1 MGAQQRGW
9 RRNFSPSLFFL
20 LSNIF
25 SFGISLS
32 LSLSR
37 FRQSTAFLLFFPPP
51 RHSIPIFR
59 AIQTK
64 TARAEFLPFVPSRV
78 KVGAPHHPR
87 LLSARPFFHHTQN
100 CREREREREKRCFSS
115 SIHPSIGLIL
125 LSAMGGVPAKN
136 RFSSTSTSLSLSG
149 CYLIM
154 GPRLRL
160 MFPFFS
166 RVFHSSSSPRSALLH
181 GSN

>member
-1 MGAQQRGW
+1 MCRRTKEEEEGDRRSRNGKRETKRNGGRWNQKGNFNQVAGMSAQQRGW

-100 CREREREREKRCFSS
+100 CREREREKMFLFFHP
-115 SIHPSIGLIL
+115 SIHP
-125 LSAMGGVPAKN
+125 
-136 RFSSTSTSLSLSG
+136 
-149 CYLIM
+149 
-154 GPRLRL
+154 
-160 MFPFFS
+160 
-166 RVFHSSSSPRSALLH
+166 
-181 GSN
+181 

>member
-1 MGAQQRGW
+1 MEADGIKRGTLIKLPEW
-9 RRNFSPSLFFL
+9 ARSREGGDVTFLLLFFFYL
-20 LSNIF
+20 VTF
-25 SFGISLS
+25 SHLAF

-115 SIHPSIGLIL
+115 SIHPSIHRAYIIKCD
-125 LSAMGGVPAKN
+125 GGRPCQKPVFFN
-136 RFSSTSTSLSLSG
+136 VNVSLSLW
-149 CYLIM
+149 
-154 GPRLRL
+154 
-160 MFPFFS
+160 
-166 RVFHSSSSPRSALLH
+166 LLLDN
-181 GSN
+181 GA

>member
-20 LSNIF
+20 FSNIF
-25 SFGISLS
+25 SFGIS

-100 CREREREREKRCFSS
+100 CREREREREKMFLFF
-115 SIHPSIGLIL
+115 HPSIHRAYIIKCD
-125 LSAMGGVPAKN
+125 GGRPCQKPVFFN
-136 RFSSTSTSLSLSG
+136 VNVSLSLSG